1 MQMSSKDSNINI
13 YNEQRTTA
21 RQSTVHPNDNSI
33 ALTLHHPLYPPGRII
48 HVVRHHPSEDELVFF

>member
-1 MQMSSKDSNINI
+1 MSTKDSNINK

-33 ALTLHHPLYPPGRII
+33 ALTLHNPLYPPGRII
-48 HVVRHHPSEDELVFF
+48 HVVRHHPTEDE